1 VNVFRKGNRL
11 PAISTVRSSQLPVSD
26 GSKFIGMMSKPEL
39 ERATPD
45 VLEIRQLIKHAEFP
59 HVHSDHTLD
68 VALHRM
74 GSNRVQ
80 ELPVV
85 SRRDV
90 HRLEGLIALHD
101 VLRLYGFDQSKWP
114 PG

>member
-1 VNVFRKGNRL
+1 
-11 PAISTVRSSQLPVSD
+11 
-26 GSKFIGMMSKPEL
+26 MSKPEL
-39 ERATPD
+39 EQATPD
-45 VLEIRQLIKHAEFP
+45 VLEIRQLVKDAEFP

-74 GSNRVQ
+74 GSNRMQ

-90 HRLEGLIALHD
+90 HKLEGLVALDD
-101 VLRLYGFDQSKWP
+101 VLRLYGLDQTKWP
-114 PG
+114 TG

>member
-1 VNVFRKGNRL
+1 LYCSVVKDHVCPTKLTNVQTLIFCE
-11 PAISTVRSSQLPVSD
+11 SESQ
-26 GSKFIGMMSKPEL
+26 PEL
-39 ERATPD
+39 EQATPD
-45 VLEIRQLIKHAEFP
+45 ALEIRQLIKYGEFP

-68 VALHRM
+68 VALRRM
-74 GSNRVQ
+74 GSNRVH

-90 HRLEGLIALHD
+90 HKLEGLIALDD
-101 VLRLYGFDQSKWP
+101 VLRLYGLDQAKWP